1 MHYLNPDGYKSMQG
15 ISAYRR
21 LLRCANTLFKGDN
34 YSLGQARKQLKDE
47 FMKNKYVSD
56 KVEIGIL
63 KSNAL

>member
-1 MHYLNPDGYKSMQG
+1 MQG

-34 YSLGQARKQLKDE
+34 YALGQARKQLKDE